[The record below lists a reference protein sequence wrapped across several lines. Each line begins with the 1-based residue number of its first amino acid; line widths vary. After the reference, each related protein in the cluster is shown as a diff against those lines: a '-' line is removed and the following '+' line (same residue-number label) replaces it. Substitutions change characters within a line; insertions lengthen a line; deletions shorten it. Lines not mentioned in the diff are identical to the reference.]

1 MAFITLHSVTL
12 LISIAFVLIVL
23 WQIIPPRGVG
33 QITVDELA
41 ELLNEKNKD
50 YQFLDIRCP
59 ENYERL
65 HVYGFRNIPLNR
77 LKKEIDNLSK
87 DKKVV
92 VLCQRGVYG
101 NEACRIL
108 KRRGFTDLANVRG
121 GVVTWEP
128 HD

>member
-1 MAFITLHSVTL
+1 MAFITLHSVIL
-12 LISIAFVLIVL
+12 LISIVFALIVL
-23 WQIIPPRGVG
+23 WQIIPPRGVD

-41 ELLNEKNKD
+41 ELLEEKNEKH
-50 YQFLDIRCP
+50 QFIDIRSP
-59 ENYERL
+59 KKFESL
-65 HVYGFRNIPLNR
+65 HVYGFRNIPLNN
-77 LKKEIDNLSK
+77 LKKEIDSLSK
-87 DKKVV
+87 DQKVV
-92 VLCQRGVYG
+92 IMDQRGIYG

>member
-1 MAFITLHSVTL
+1 MTFITLHSVIL
-12 LISIAFVLIVL
+12 LISIVFALIVL
-23 WQIIPPRGVG
+23 WQIIPPRGVE

-41 ELLNEKNKD
+41 ELLEEKDENH
-50 YQFLDIRCP
+50 QFIDIRSP
-59 ENYERL
+59 KKFESL
-65 HVYGFRNIPLNR
+65 HVYGFRNIPLNN
-77 LKKEIDNLSK
+77 LKKEIDSLSK
-87 DKKVV
+87 DQKVV
-92 VLCQRGVYG
+92 IMDQRGIYG

>member
-1 MAFITLHSVTL
+1 MAFITLHSVIL
-12 LISIAFVLIVL
+12 LISIVFALIVL
-23 WQIIPPRGVG
+23 WQIIPPRGVE

-41 ELLNEKNKD
+41 ELLEEKDENH
-50 YQFLDIRCP
+50 QFIDIRSP
-59 ENYERL
+59 KKFESL
-65 HVYGFRNIPLNR
+65 HVYGFRNIPLNN
-77 LKKEIDNLSK
+77 LKKEIDSLSK
-87 DKKVV
+87 DQKVV
-92 VLCQRGVYG
+92 IMDQRGIYG